1 MQTVVTADASIKRG
15 RREEMT
21 QATAG
26 DDLRPQQSQAKRP
39 AAAGGLSFSEMVAY
53 NELLASQ
60 SQSSE
65 AAASTGESVVIK
77 PAGEALDDDDLWEVV
92 DESVLLRDFMTPTS
106 TGFHQPGEDSSPV
119 VSRTAGTAQSP
130 IQLSSSSPSQG
141 SADTQ
146 AATAAGQGNVGSRQ
160 RGRRFEQHQVDAL
173 KAAYERD
180 PLPSAASRRALA
192 DQIGDTIT
200 RVTTWYIPSFTRR
213 ACVLRHSAR

>member
-1 MQTVVTADASIKRG
+1 VRKETTHAA
-15 RREEMT
+15 
-21 QATAG
+21 AAAG
-26 DDLRPQQSQAKRP
+26 DDLRPQPSAQSQARRP

-60 SQSSE
+60 SQPSE

-77 PAGEALDDDDLWEVV
+77 PDAGEALDDDDLWEVV
-92 DESVLLRDFMTPTS
+92 DESVLLRDFMTPAS
-106 TGFHQPGEDSSPV
+106 TGFHQPGEDASPV
-119 VSRTAGTAQSP
+119 VSRSYERFAATAGTAQSP

-146 AATAAGQGNVGSRQ
+146 AATAVGQGNVGGRQ
-160 RGRRFEQHQVDAL
+160 RRRRFEQHQVDAL

-180 PLPSAASRRALA
+180 PMPSAASRRALA